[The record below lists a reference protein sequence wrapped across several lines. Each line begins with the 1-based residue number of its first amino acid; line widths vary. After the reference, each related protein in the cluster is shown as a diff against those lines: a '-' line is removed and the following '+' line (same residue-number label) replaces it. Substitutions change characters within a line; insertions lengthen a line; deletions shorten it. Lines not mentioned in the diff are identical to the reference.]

1 MGKTES
7 IVMLMDV
14 SGSLEENNRRIEHLY
29 KNDHHILIGT
39 AFNLCKD
46 KEKAEDLVQELY
58 LYLGEKIRTKLWW
71 GKGFNRM
78 YCVNFLQSRWINK
91 VKRDSKINYKGEIG
105 DEICD
110 SEYDYE
116 SDEKLNNSYQSLLSE
131 LDKLRSSSI
140 WASSGIFKMYWI
152 DEPEETLAGISKKL
166 KLSNSTVF
174 LHIKKI
180 KNHLKDN
187 LDNPFE

>member
-1 MGKTES
+1 MF
-7 IVMLMDV
+7 D
-14 SGSLEENNRRIEHLY
+14 SGSIEENNKRIEYLY
-29 KNDHHILIGT
+29 TNDHHILFGT
-39 AFNLCKD
+39 AYNLTKN

-58 LYLGEKIRTKLWW
+58 LYLAHPIRTKLWY

-91 VKRDSKINYKGEIG
+91 VKRDSKIQYRESIS
-105 DEICD
+105 DDIED
-110 SEYDYE
+110 SEYNIE
-116 SDEKLNNSYQSLLSE
+116 KDEKINKCYDSVLNE
-131 LDKLRSSSI
+131 LDELRKSPM

-174 LHIKKI
+174 LNIKKI
-180 KNHLKDN
+180 KTHLKN
-187 LDNPFE
+187 KLDNPFE